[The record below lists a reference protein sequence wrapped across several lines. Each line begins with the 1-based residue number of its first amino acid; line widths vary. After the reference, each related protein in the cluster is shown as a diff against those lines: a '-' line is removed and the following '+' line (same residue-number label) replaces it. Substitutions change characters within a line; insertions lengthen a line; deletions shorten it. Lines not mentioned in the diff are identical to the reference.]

1 MRRADCACDGVA
13 ANDSGVADSARI
25 FGNTLRTLIPARRRA
40 LQQGKP
46 IYAELAAITAKTV
59 GVAAQLS
66 AALALIA
73 AQIDVAFIFGSI
85 ARGND
90 HSGSDVDVMI
100 LADSLDYASVYEA
113 LQPVEKM
120 LDRRISP
127 MLMSKSDWNRRA
139 AEGGSF
145 IERVAATPLEFLI
158 GGAGELTLAGATRDS
173 WSPDARAAVGTR
185 NRWIAARWARAARRF
200 PTHQSGNRKSF

>member
-13 ANDSGVADSARI
+13 ANDSGVAESARI
-25 FGNTLRTLIPARRRA
+25 FGNTLRTLIPSRRRA

-158 GGAGELTLAGATRDS
+158 GGAGELTWAGATRDS
-173 WSPDARAAVGTR
+173 WSPEARAAVGT
-185 NRWIAARWARAARRF
+185 
-200 PTHQSGNRKSF
+200 